1 MAGMFFSFILIVAV
15 ANLVG
20 GYVENLSNSNN
31 RFKVTTDND

>member
-20 GYVENLSNSNN
+20 GYVENLSNSN